1 MTLRSLDK
9 PVTNSRDTQE
19 VPYEQGCMMLRI
31 FANYHAKSSI
41 LADFGFYDEREA
53 SGKKDEKPAVAVG
66 AKSDSKPAGRA
77 ATA

>member
-1 MTLRSLDK
+1 MCA
-9 PVTNSRDTQE
+9 VQQ
-19 VPYEQGCMMLRI
+19 VPYDQGCMMLRI

-53 SGKKDEKPAVAVG
+53 SGKKDEKPG
-66 AKSDSKPAGRA
+66 APSSSKPGDAKPRA